1 MVRLAAEWDQVVN
14 KKRLHGITSMDLTFA
29 TVGEQVAVLAPSRV
43 WTWST
48 SRKYGYRMGY
58 PADWQYEK
66 SVKKF
71 IDTYWGYDGDVLGV
85 ERTKSYGL
93 SLNKIASYVTKNAKA
108 LNRKAV
114 KIASNKPG
122 KLGSMRA
129 RIVEYSGKLGK
140 TRYWFVMYL
149 AVKGSKLYWLELRT
163 DKKTDATDRALAASF
178 AATFIVR

>member
-1 MVRLAAEWDQVVN
+1 
-14 KKRLHGITSMDLTFA
+14 MDLTFA

-48 SRKYGYRMGY
+48 SKKYGYRMGY
-58 PADWQYEK
+58 PSDWQYEK

-85 ERTKSYGL
+85 ERSKSYGL
-93 SLNKIASYVTKNAKA
+93 TLNRIATYVTKNAAA

-122 KLGSMRA
+122 KLGPLPA
-129 RIVEYSGKLGK
+129 RIVQYSGKVGK
-140 TRYWFVMYL
+140 TRYYFVLYL
-149 AVKGSKLYWLELRT
+149 AVKGSKLYWVELRT
-163 DKKTDATDRALAASF
+163 DKKTTSDDRKLAAAF
-178 AATFIVR
+178 AGTFLPK